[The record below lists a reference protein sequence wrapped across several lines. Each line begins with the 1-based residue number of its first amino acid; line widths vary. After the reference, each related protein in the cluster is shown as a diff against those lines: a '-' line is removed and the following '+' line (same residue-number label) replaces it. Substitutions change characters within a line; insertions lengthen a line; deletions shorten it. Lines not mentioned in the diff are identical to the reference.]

1 MVKLKN
7 DKTMLKFFS
16 FILNSVSKKNSVMQ
30 RFYSLKFEKIS
41 YLAISFS
48 ALYLAVRW
56 QFIQLKTNKF
66 FLLKIRRV
74 KSHSSKCK
82 LLLDFPAC
90 HELRLVKSV
99 ESCKKAFSPFTELQ
113 GLEMYYNIYE
123 QPPHQIKHIV

>member
-48 ALYLAVRW
+48 ALYLAVR
-56 QFIQLKTNKF
+56 
-66 FLLKIRRV
+66 
-74 KSHSSKCK
+74 
-82 LLLDFPAC
+82 
-90 HELRLVKSV
+90 
-99 ESCKKAFSPFTELQ
+99 
-113 GLEMYYNIYE
+113 
-123 QPPHQIKHIV
+123 

>member
-1 MVKLKN
+1 
-7 DKTMLKFFS
+7 
-16 FILNSVSKKNSVMQ
+16 MQ

-41 YLAISFS
+41 LFSNKFFSFTFGS
-48 ALYLAVRW
+48 KMTVHTY
-56 QFIQLKTNKF
+56 KF

-90 HELRLVKSV
+90 HKFRLVKSV
-99 ESCKKAFSPFTELQ
+99 ESCTKAFSPFTELQ